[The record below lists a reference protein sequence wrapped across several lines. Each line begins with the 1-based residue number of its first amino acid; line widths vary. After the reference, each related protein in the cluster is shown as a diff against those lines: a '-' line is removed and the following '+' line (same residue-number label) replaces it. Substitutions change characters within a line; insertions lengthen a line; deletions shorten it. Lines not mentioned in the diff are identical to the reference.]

1 MTSSTRREVIQ
12 LDLCDYIKATYTFKE
27 IFELQKLPLEI
38 KEKIAISVIEEA
50 FEKSKHCIAIAFSG
64 GKDSQVVCDLI
75 ERNFPSKFKSVHCIF
90 GNTGIEFPE
99 SLKFARKY
107 GKEHFKERFHETK
120 LLELEEDELRYEF
133 ARQIVKE
140 LEEENAL
147 DEILKPDG
155 KLKGQKALITSALKR
170 GYILNHSNCFFKGHR
185 KNFAYCVEQYG
196 APLLG
201 KSASKLD
208 AHRINIECFL
218 KYSESS
224 TKKPELKEYYDIL
237 KECKFS
243 QHCCKLLKKEPS
255 EKLQVELNVDM
266 IFKGLMASESK
277 TRLTSIATR
286 GHIFESH
293 RKHIEDGAFYH
304 VSPIAL
310 WTDDDIWEYIHKYNL
325 EYSPL
330 YDITYMSE
338 NGTEQHI
345 KRNGCIM
352 CGTDIQFKDN
362 HLAILR
368 QTHPKAW
375 RSCMEHFGYSEQLYK
390 LFRIR
395 KDKNILNSFADDG
408 TKSRLIERFGG
419 MSRLLNDRPCIYD
432 EYGELVDLTGTGLE
446 NEYDAEVLV
455 QADGQLVMI

>member
-1 MTSSTRREVIQ
+1 MKINK
-12 LDLCDYIKATYTFKE
+12 YIKPSYSYKE

-38 KEKIAISVIEEA
+38 KEKISVEVLERS
-50 FEKSKHCIAIAFSG
+50 FRLSRHRIALAFSG
-64 GKDSQVVCDLI
+64 GKDSQVVSDLI
-75 ERNFPSKFKSVHCIF
+75 ERNFPYKFKEIHCIF

-107 GKEHFKERFHETK
+107 GTEHYGDRFHETK
-120 LLELEEDELRYEF
+120 LLRLKEKELRYDF
-133 ARQIVKE
+133 AKQLVQE

-155 KLKGQKALITSALKR
+155 KLKGQKALVTAAEKR
-170 GYILNHSNCFFKGHR
+170 GYTLNKSNCFFEGHTM
-185 KNFAYCVEQYG
+185 NFAYCIEQYG
-196 APLLG
+196 MPLLG

-218 KYSESS
+218 KYSQSS
-224 TKKPELKEYYDIL
+224 SEKDELKGYYEVL

-243 QHCCKLLKKEPS
+243 QHCCTLLKKKPS
-255 EKLQVELNVDM
+255 EELQAELGVDM
-266 IFKGLMASESK
+266 IIKGLMASESK
-277 TRLTSIATR
+277 ARLTSISVR
-286 GHIFESH
+286 GHIFESY
-293 RKHIEDGAFYH
+293 RKHITDGCFYH
-304 VSPIAL
+304 ISPVAL

-330 YDITYMSE
+330 YDIKYMAE
-338 NGTEQHI
+338 DGTEQCI

-352 CGTDIQFKDN
+352 CGTDIQFRDN

-375 RSCMEHFGYSEQLYK
+375 KSCMESFGYAEQLYK

-395 KDKNILNSFADDG
+395 SDKNILSAFTDDG
-408 TKSRLIERFGG
+408 TKARLIERFGG
-419 MSRLLNDRPCIYD
+419 MDRLLTAKPCAYD
-432 EYGELVDLTGTGLE
+432 DFGELVDLSGTGLE
-446 NEYDAEVLV
+446 SEYDAEVLMNP
-455 QADGQLVMI
+455 DGQLMMI

>member
-1 MTSSTRREVIQ
+1 MN
-12 LDLCDYIKATYTFKE
+12 YIKSEYTFKE
-27 IFELQKLPLEI
+27 IFELQKLPLEV
-38 KEKIAISVIEEA
+38 KEQISVEVIGQALSECRHVPA
-50 FEKSKHCIAIAFSG
+50 VAFSG
-64 GKDSQVVCDLI
+64 GKDSEVVSDLI
-75 ERNFPSKFKSVHCIF
+75 ERNFPEQFKKVHCIF

-107 GKEHFKERFHETK
+107 GSEHYGERFHETK
-120 LLELEEDELRYEF
+120 LTKLKEDELRYDF
-133 ARQIVKE
+133 ARQIVQE

-155 KLKGQKALITSALKR
+155 KLKGQSALVQSALKR
-170 GYILNHSNCFFKGHR
+170 GYTLNRSNCFFKGHTR
-185 KNFAYCVEQYG
+185 NFAYCIEQYG

-201 KSASKLD
+201 KATSKLD

-224 TKKPELKEYYDIL
+224 TKKGELKEYYSIL

-255 EKLQVELNVDM
+255 ERLQVELGVDM

-277 TRLTSIATR
+277 SRLTSIATR
-286 GHIFESH
+286 GHIFASQ
-293 RKHIEDGAFYH
+293 RKHIKDGAFYH

-310 WTDDDIWEYIHKYNL
+310 WTDDDIWSYIHKYNL

-330 YDITYMSE
+330 YDIIYTAEDGS
-338 NGTEQHI
+338 EQHI

-375 RSCMEHFGYSEQLYK
+375 KSCMEHFGYSEQLYK

-395 KDKNILNSFADDG
+395 KDKNILTSFTDEG
-408 TKSRLIERFGG
+408 TKARMIERFGG
-419 MSRLLNDRPCIYD
+419 MERLLSDRPCVYD
-432 EYGELVDLTGTGLE
+432 DYGELIDLTGTGFDS
-446 NEYDAEVLV
+446 EYDAEVLV
-455 QADGQLVMI
+455 QKDGQLVML

>member
-1 MTSSTRREVIQ
+1 MNV
-12 LDLCDYIKATYTFKE
+12 DNYIKSAYTFKE
-27 IFELQKLPLEI
+27 IFEFQKLPLEVKEQISTEII
-38 KEKIAISVIEEA
+38 KTALGLC
-50 FEKSKHCIAIAFSG
+50 KHVPAIAFSG
-64 GKDSQVVCDLI
+64 GKDSEVVSDLI
-75 ERNFPSKFKSVHCIF
+75 ERNFPEQFKNVHCIF

-107 GKEHFKERFHETK
+107 GAEHYEERFHETK
-120 LLELEEDELRYEF
+120 LTKLKEDELRYNF
-133 ARQIVKE
+133 AHQIVAE

-147 DEILKPDG
+147 SEILKPDG
-155 KLKGQKALITSALKR
+155 KLKGQSALIQSAIKR
-170 GYILNHSNCFFKGHR
+170 GYILNRSNCFFAGHTR
-185 KNFAYCVEQYG
+185 NFAYCIEQYG

-201 KSASKLD
+201 KATSKLD

-224 TKKPELKEYYDIL
+224 TKKEELKEYYNIL

-255 EKLQVELNVDM
+255 ERLQAELGVDM

-277 TRLTSIATR
+277 SRLTSISTR
-286 GHIFESH
+286 GHIFVSK
-293 RKHIEDGAFYH
+293 RKHITDGAFYH

-310 WTDDDIWEYIHKYNL
+310 WTDEDIWAYIHKYKL

-330 YDITYMSE
+330 YDITYTAE
-338 NGTEQHI
+338 DGTVQHI

-375 RSCMEHFGYSEQLYK
+375 DSCMNYFGYSDQLYK

-395 KDKNILNSFADDG
+395 KDKNILSSFADEG
-408 TKSRLIERFGG
+408 TKARMIERFGG
-419 MSRLLNDRPCIYD
+419 MDRLLNDRPCIYD
-432 EYGELVDLTGTGLE
+432 DYGELVDLAGTGFDS
-446 NEYDAEVLV
+446 EYDAEVLV
-455 QADGQLVMI
+455 QKDGQLVML

>member
-1 MTSSTRREVIQ
+1 MKINN
-12 LDLCDYIKATYTFKE
+12 YIKSSYSYKE

-38 KEKIAISVIEEA
+38 KEKISVEVLRRS
-50 FEKSKHCIAIAFSG
+50 FRLSRHRIAVAFSG
-64 GKDSQVVCDLI
+64 GKDSQVVSDLI
-75 ERNFPSKFKSVHCIF
+75 ERNFPYEFNEIYCIF

-107 GKEHFKERFHETK
+107 GAEHYGDRFHETK
-120 LLELEEDELRYEF
+120 LLRLKEKELRYDF
-133 ARQIVKE
+133 AKQLVQE

-155 KLKGQKALITSALKR
+155 KLKGQKALVTAAEKR
-170 GYILNHSNCFFKGHR
+170 GYTLNKSNCFFEGHTM
-185 KNFAYCVEQYG
+185 NFAYCIEQYG

-218 KYSESS
+218 KYSQSS
-224 TKKPELKEYYDIL
+224 SEKDELKEYYEVL
-237 KECKFS
+237 RECKFS
-243 QHCCKLLKKEPS
+243 QHCCTLLKKKPS
-255 EKLQVELNVDM
+255 EELQAKLGVDM
-266 IFKGLMASESK
+266 IIKGLMASESK
-277 TRLTSIATR
+277 TRLTSISVR
-286 GHIFESH
+286 GHIFASH
-293 RKHIEDGAFYH
+293 RKHITDGPFYH
-304 VSPIAL
+304 ISPIAL

-330 YDITYMSE
+330 YDIKYTAE
-338 NGTEQHI
+338 DGTEQCI

-375 RSCMEHFGYSEQLYK
+375 KSCMEAFGYAEQLYK

-395 KDKNILNSFADDG
+395 SDKNILNAFTDDG
-408 TKSRLIERFGG
+408 TKARLIERFGG
-419 MSRLLNDRPCIYD
+419 MDRLLASKPCAYD
-432 EYGELVDLTGTGLE
+432 DFGELVDLSGTGLE
-446 NEYDAEVLV
+446 SEYDAEVLINP
-455 QADGQLVMI
+455 DGQLVMI